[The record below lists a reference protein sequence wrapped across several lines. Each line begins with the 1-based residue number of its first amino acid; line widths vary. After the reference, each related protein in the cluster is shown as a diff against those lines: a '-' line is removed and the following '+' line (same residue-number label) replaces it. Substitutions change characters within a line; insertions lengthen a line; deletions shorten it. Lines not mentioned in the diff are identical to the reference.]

1 MSHDLRADII
11 EAMNEAKMNEVKIE
25 IGRTCII
32 CGLGFRI
39 YSVDDTR
46 PICRECC
53 GRIKYMIYKD
63 GEP

>member
-1 MSHDLRADII
+1 MSYDIRADLVK
-11 EAMNEAKMNEVKIE
+11 AMNDAQNGIE
-25 IGRTCII
+25 RTCII
-32 CGLGFRI
+32 CGLGFKI

-46 PICRECC
+46 QICRECC